1 LLTTGVEYLQ
11 TLHTKQILNLKNE
24 NQRRLMSEGGIS
36 ETYKENDVV
45 ITLEDIKQ
53 VLSERPHIL
62 TSRETKQIRQI
73 AAKSKLRAQNTHRES
88 LNS

>member
-1 LLTTGVEYLQ
+1 MTGIEYLR

-24 NQRRLMSEGGIS
+24 CQGLLMRYDGIGC
-36 ETYKENDVV
+36 TWNGITVV
-45 ITLEDIKQ
+45 VTLEEIKQ

-73 AAKSKLRAQNTHRES
+73 AAKSKLRTQSTRRES